1 MSGLAMNEVN
11 RSIETEQ
18 YFDLYSALTL
28 ENFKYYDID
37 SEQYESATQESTSR
51 SIYSKE
57 DDQYKSQLYESV
69 DRSTYLLRNEY
80 DHAIRNLSYG
90 HILGYPKEELEIL
103 RRAIDEAHTR
113 VENERRNS
121 FRCMEQEA
129 KERAERAKQNHSKG
143 IVKMFRKAGA
153 CNSDRSKPER
163 KKRKQR
169 VKESEHESSEF
180 IDYGTYSVSPNG
192 LVIEFPS
199 RHKIWDKVKFFFRHR
214 DIIQMKSIKEENQ
227 KSLHGSKRGIISH
240 EFTSYLR
247 EVMKQE
253 MQHLKSAGN
262 ITESSERN
270 HENIAPA
277 H

>member
-1 MSGLAMNEVN
+1 MNEVD
-11 RSIETEQ
+11 RDIETEQ
-18 YFDLYSALTL
+18 FFDIYSALTSL
-28 ENFKYYDID
+28 ENFKCYDIE
-37 SEQYESATQESTSR
+37 SELYESAIQDTSQQLK
-51 SIYSKE
+51 YPKE
-57 DDQYKSQLYESV
+57 DDQYKPQLYESV
-69 DRSTYLLRNEY
+69 DRSTYLLRNTY

-90 HILGYPKEELEIL
+90 HILGFPKEELERL
-103 RRAIDEAHTR
+103 RKAIDEAHTR
-113 VENERRNS
+113 VENERIIS
-121 FRCMEQEA
+121 FRCMEQKA
-129 KERAERAKQNHSKG
+129 KERAERAKQNSSKG
-143 IVKMFRKAGA
+143 IVRLFRRAGQT
-153 CNSDRSKPER
+153 NNDRGKPER
-163 KKRKQR
+163 KKREQR
-169 VKESEHESSEF
+169 DKDSEHEISEF
-180 IDYGTYSVSPNG
+180 IDYGNYSVSPNG

-199 RHKIWDKVKFFFRHR
+199 RHKIWDKIKFFFRHR
-214 DIIQMKSIKEENQ
+214 DIIQMKSIKEEDR